1 VSERENG
8 QALRRGSDIAERLL
22 ELAAGALRVSGEL
35 PNHPSGRHV
44 ALQLARAGTGGGAN
58 YEEARAAES
67 RSDFIH
73 KVGVACKEVRETAYW
88 LTVIKRAAW
97 KAINLEALLSEA
109 HQLAA
114 ILSASAR
121 TARANVR
128 SESS

>member
-1 VSERENG
+1 MRLG
-8 QALRRGSDIAERLL
+8 GDIAERLL

-35 PNHPSGRHV
+35 PSHPSGRHV
-44 ALQLARAGTGGGAN
+44 ALQLARAATAGGAN

-73 KVGVACKEVRETAYW
+73 KVGIACKEVRETAYW
-88 LTVIKRAAW
+88 LKVIKRAGW
-97 KAINLEALLSEA
+97 KTTELEGLLSEA

-121 TARANVR
+121 TARANIR
-128 SESS
+128 REASP